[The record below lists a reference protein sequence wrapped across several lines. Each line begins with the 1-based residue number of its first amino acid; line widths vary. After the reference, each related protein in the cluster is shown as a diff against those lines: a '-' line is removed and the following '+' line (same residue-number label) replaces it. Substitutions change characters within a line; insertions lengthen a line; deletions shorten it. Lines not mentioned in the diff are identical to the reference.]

1 MKQQLIV
8 RKSIG
13 SNTKKVEKINSIE
26 GHKDMQK
33 LNTLMYEQEAIKQ
46 QPVMSSS
53 TDEGMESY
61 IADKT
66 MIRNLVLSSV
76 GVYGAQGQMEIA
88 GQEWWLVDILKIIIF
103 TVSWIL
109 ILFYAFASIFRTI

>member
-33 LNTLMYEQEAIKQ
+33 LNTLMYEQEAINQ
-46 QPVMSSS
+46 QPVMSSLTDANKERYMDSNNTLIEILSRMIARMDAIES
-53 TDEGMESY
+53 TLQRNRKNCETYDK
-61 IADKT
+61 IA
-66 MIRNLVLSSV
+66 M
-76 GVYGAQGQMEIA
+76 
-88 GQEWWLVDILKIIIF
+88 
-103 TVSWIL
+103 
-109 ILFYAFASIFRTI
+109 

>member
-33 LNTLMYEQEAIKQ
+33 LNTLMYEQEAINQ

-61 IADKT
+61 IAGKNT
-66 MIRNLVLSSV
+66 LIEILS
-76 GVYGAQGQMEIA
+76 
-88 GQEWWLVDILKIIIF
+88 
-103 TVSWIL
+103 
-109 ILFYAFASIFRTI
+109 RTIARIDVIEATLKRHCKNYEKHEKIAI